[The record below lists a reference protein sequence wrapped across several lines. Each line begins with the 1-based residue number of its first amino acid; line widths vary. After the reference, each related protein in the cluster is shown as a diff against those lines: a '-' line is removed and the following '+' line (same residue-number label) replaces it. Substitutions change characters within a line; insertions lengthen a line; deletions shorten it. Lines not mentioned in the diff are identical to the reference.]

1 MLTLNNH
8 YSSTIRAFQGGLS
21 RLQVLAK
28 FLRITTALY
37 KIGHCTSWLL
47 TCCHYTTPL
56 HQHLPLHL
64 PGLCH
69 DLLEVSAVHPK
80 STRSHLVRHSTPRPT
95 RVSVSRATSAPS
107 VTSKSK
113 CSGFGVITWWSVT
126 VPSYLKCFVLRSTD
140 LITYGTNLTGT
151 GSSSYGVC
159 GLSQILGPR
168 GSIRVVELPPC
179 CNLVELPPMV
189 VVLDLQTSSNN
200 ILSPP
205 TGATYVVL
213 DRWSCR
219 LRSRTRPGPEA
230 CPRTWP
236 GAENGRRYVTFERL
250 PSFTQNLPKG

>member
-113 CSGFGVITWWSVT
+113 CSGFGG
-126 VPSYLKCFVLRSTD
+126 D
-140 LITYGTNLTGT
+140 H
-151 GSSSYGVC
+151 
-159 GLSQILGPR
+159 
-168 GSIRVVELPPC
+168 VVECHRAILPEMLRLEKHRSDHVW
-179 CNLVELPPMV
+179 NK
-189 VVLDLQTSSNN
+189 S
-200 ILSPP
+200 
-205 TGATYVVL
+205 
-213 DRWSCR
+213 DRNR
-219 LRSRTRPGPEA
+219 
-230 CPRTWP
+230 
-236 GAENGRRYVTFERL
+236 
-250 PSFTQNLPKG
+250 Q